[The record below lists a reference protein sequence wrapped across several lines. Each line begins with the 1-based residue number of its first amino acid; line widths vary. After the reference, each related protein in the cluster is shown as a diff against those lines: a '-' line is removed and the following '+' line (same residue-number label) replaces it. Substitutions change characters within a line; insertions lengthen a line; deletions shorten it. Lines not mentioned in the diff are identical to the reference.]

1 MIISCADSRV
11 DPCKILGLDMG
22 DAFVV
27 RNIANLVPNY
37 SEVEKVSLQ
46 SIYFIKLSIFCY
58 LKVLE
63 THNIVSFN
71 QITIM

>member
-1 MIISCADSRV
+1 MNFSSFVFLSKQFMIISCADSRV

-46 SIYFIKLSIFCY
+46 STLFL
-58 LKVLE
+58 
-63 THNIVSFN
+63 
-71 QITIM
+71 